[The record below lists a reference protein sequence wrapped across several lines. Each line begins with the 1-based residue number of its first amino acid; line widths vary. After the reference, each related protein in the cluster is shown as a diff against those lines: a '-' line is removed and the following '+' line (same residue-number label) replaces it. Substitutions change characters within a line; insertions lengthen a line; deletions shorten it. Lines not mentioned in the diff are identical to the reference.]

1 MEVAMEEVTG
11 EATEATV
18 RGLLKLLPGVAT
30 EVAMEEATVEAMV
43 DIAVAT
49 VL

>member
-1 MEVAMEEVTG
+1 MEVATEEDT

-30 EVAMEEATVEAMV
+30 EVVMEVATEVAMV
-43 DIAVAT
+43 AAVAT
-49 VL
+49 PL